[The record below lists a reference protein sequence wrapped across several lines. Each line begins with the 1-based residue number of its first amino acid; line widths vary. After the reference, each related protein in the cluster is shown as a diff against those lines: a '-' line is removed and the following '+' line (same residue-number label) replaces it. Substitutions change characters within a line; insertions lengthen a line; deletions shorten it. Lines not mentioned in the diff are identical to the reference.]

1 MRLVTFR
8 ALGDGEAGQ
17 RIGALLPDGRLVDLV
32 SGFAA
37 YQQSRRNGGSG
48 GSGDG
53 PRMPGEMV
61 AFFEGGRTTRDM
73 AESVLGFAGDALS
86 RGDAPRGPR
95 GETVVHEPG
104 TVKLLAP
111 VPRPRRIRDYL
122 TYPAHAAGSGLALPE
137 AFAAMPICY
146 KGNIDS
152 VIGPDEEIVW
162 PAYSDQLDYELEIGF
177 YTGKGGRNI
186 PAEQAGDYIAAVTI
200 FNDVSA
206 RDIQMFEMSLR
217 IGPSKGKDF
226 CNVMGP
232 CAVTPDEIDEFNL
245 KMQAR
250 VNGEVWTD
258 AVSRERQFSFAEI
271 LAWASYCEDV
281 YPGEFMA
288 VGTVGGGCGLE
299 LDRWLKPGDVVELE
313 VEGIGVLRNRYG
325 QREQVPANAGLK
337 TYRIPEPVHPGPH

>member
-1 MRLVTFR
+1 M
-8 ALGDGEAGQ
+8 G
-17 RIGALLPDGRLVDLV
+17 
-32 SGFAA
+32 
-37 YQQSRRNGGSG
+37 
-48 GSGDG
+48 
-53 PRMPGEMV
+53 
-61 AFFEGGRTTRDM
+61 
-73 AESVLGFAGDALS
+73 ESVLGFAGDALG
-86 RGDAPRGPR
+86 RGDTRRGPG
-95 GETVVHEPG
+95 GEAVVHEPG
-104 TVKLLAP
+104 SVKLLAP

-122 TYPAHAAGSGLALPE
+122 TYPAHAAASGLALPE

-146 KGNIDS
+146 KGNVDS
-152 VIGPDEEIVW
+152 VIGPDEEVVW
-162 PAYSDQLDYELEIGF
+162 PAFRAQLDYELELGF

-186 PAEQAGDYIAAVTI
+186 PVEEAGDYIAAVTI

-271 LAWASYCEDV
+271 VAWASYCEDI

-325 QREQVPANAGLK
+325 QKEQVPANAGLK
-337 TYRIPEPVHPGPH
+337 TYRIPEPVHIGAH

>member
-8 ALGDGEAGQ
+8 TGTAE
-17 RIGALLPDGRLVDLV
+17 RIGALLPDDRIVDLV
-32 SGFAA
+32 SGFDA
-37 YQQSRRNGGSG
+37 YNRARRNGSSTGTADSMG
-48 GSGDG
+48 
-53 PRMPGEMV
+53 MPGEMI

-73 AESVLGFAGDALS
+73 AESVLGFVGDALG
-86 RGDAPRGPR
+86 RGDAPRGAS
-95 GETVVHEPG
+95 GEPVVHERG
-104 TVKLLAP
+104 AVKLLAP

-122 TYPAHAAGSGLALPE
+122 TYPAHAAASGLALPP

-146 KGNIDS
+146 KGNPDT
-152 VIGPDEEIVW
+152 VIGTEEEVLW
-162 PAYSDQLDYELEIGF
+162 PAFSDQLDYELEIGF

-186 PAEQAGDYIAAVTI
+186 PAEEAGEYIAAVTI

-206 RDIQMFEMSLR
+206 RDIQMYEMTMR

-271 LAWASYCEDV
+271 LAWASYSETV

-288 VGTVGGGCGLE
+288 VGTVGSGCGLE
-299 LDRWLKPGDVVELE
+299 LNKWVQPGDVVELE
-313 VEGIGVLRNRYG
+313 VEGIGILRNRYG
-325 QREQVPANAGLK
+325 QKEQVPANAGLK
-337 TYRIPEPVHPGPH
+337 TYSIPERVSIAH

>member
-8 ALGDGEAGQ
+8 SMPGNGHGE
-17 RIGALLPDGRLVDLV
+17 RIGALLADGRIVDLV
-32 SGFAA
+32 NGFAA
-37 YQQSRRNGGSG
+37 AQGARRNGSG
-48 GSGDG
+48 GASADTE
-53 PRMPGEMV
+53 MPSEMI
-61 AFFEGGRTTRDM
+61 AFFEGGRVTREM
-73 AESVLGFAGDALS
+73 AESVLGSAGEALR
-86 RGDAPRGPR
+86 RGDEPRGPR
-95 GETVVHEPG
+95 GESVVYERDA
-104 TVKLLAP
+104 VKLLAP

-137 AFAAMPICY
+137 AFTSMPICY
-146 KGNIDS
+146 KGNPDT
-152 VIGPDEEIVW
+152 VIGTEEQIVW
-162 PAYSDQLDYELEIGF
+162 PAYSDQLDYELELGF
-177 YTGKGGRNI
+177 YTAKGGRNI
-186 PAEQAGDYIAAVTI
+186 PAEAADEYIAAVTI

-232 CAVTPDEIDEFNL
+232 CAVTLDEIDEFNL

-271 LAWASYCEDV
+271 VAWASYCEDLH
-281 YPGEFMA
+281 PGEFIA

-325 QREQVPANAGLK
+325 QKEQPPANAGLR
-337 TYRIPEPVHPGPH
+337 TYQIPEPVHPGPH

>member
-1 MRLVTFR
+1 METGSWEGSMRLVTFR
-8 ALGDGEAGQ
+8 MATEDTTP
-17 RIGALLPDGRLVDLV
+17 RIGALLPDDRIVDLV
-32 SGFAA
+32 RGYAA
-37 YQQSRRNGGSG
+37 YQQSRNNGSSAGRS
-48 GSGDG
+48 DAVA
-53 PRMPGEMV
+53 MPGEMI

-73 AESVLGFAGDALS
+73 AENVLGFAGDAMR
-86 RGDAPRGPR
+86 RGDTPRAADGDA
-95 GETVVHEPG
+95 VVHEHSA
-104 TVKLLAP
+104 VKLLAP

-122 TYPAHAAGSGLALPE
+122 TYPTHAAGSGLALPE
-137 AFAAMPICY
+137 AFTAMPICY
-146 KGNIDS
+146 KCNVDS

-162 PAYSDQLDYELEIGF
+162 PAYSNQLDYELEIGF

-186 PAEQAGDYIAAVTI
+186 PAEEAGDYIAAVTI

-226 CNVMGP
+226 CTAMGP

-250 VNGEVWTD
+250 INGEVWTD

-281 YPGEFMA
+281 YPG
-288 VGTVGGGCGLE
+288 
-299 LDRWLKPGDVVELE
+299 
-313 VEGIGVLRNRYG
+313 
-325 QREQVPANAGLK
+325 
-337 TYRIPEPVHPGPH
+337 

>member
-8 ALGDGEAGQ
+8 ASNDVRAAQ
-17 RIGALLPDGRLVDLV
+17 HIGALLPDGRIVALAD
-32 SGFAA
+32 GWAA
-37 YQQSRRNGGSG
+37 YQGSLRNGTTGATNTSVA
-48 GSGDG
+48 
-53 PRMPGEMV
+53 MPDEMV
-61 AFFEGGRTTRDM
+61 AFFEGGRGTRELAAD
-73 AESVLGFAGDALS
+73 VIGFAADALG
-86 RGDAPRGPR
+86 RGDMPRGPR
-95 GETVVHEPG
+95 GDVVVHDPG
-104 TVKLLAP
+104 SVKLLAP

-122 TYPAHAAGSGLALPE
+122 TYPAHAAGSGLAIPE
-137 AFAAMPICY
+137 AFKAMPICY
-146 KGNIDS
+146 KCNIDS
-152 VIGPDEEIVW
+152 VIGPEEEIIW

-186 PAEQAGDYIAAVTI
+186 PPEEAGEYIAAVTI

-206 RDIQMFEMSLR
+206 RDIQMFEMSLN

-226 CNVMGP
+226 CTVMGP
-232 CAVTPDEIDEFNL
+232 CAVTLDEIDEFNL

-281 YPGEFMA
+281 YPGEFLA

-299 LDRWLKPGDVVELE
+299 LDRWPKPGDVIELQ
-313 VEGIGVLRNRYG
+313 VEGIGVLRNRFG
-325 QREQVPANAGLK
+325 QKEQPPANAGLT
-337 TYRIPEPVHPGPH
+337 TYRIPRAVHPRPH